1 MCLVFCS
8 GVHVDVITSVA
19 ILHSQDGATVL
30 HIAAAKGHLEMV
42 KYLSP
47 KFGQRRFDKN
57 NTGETCLD
65 RAIAKKKH
73 NVVDYLVQEAGFVH
87 QQ

>member
-1 MCLVFCS
+1 MCVS
-8 GVHVDVITSVA
+8 GVLFWCVDVITSVA
-19 ILHSQDGATVL
+19 ILHSQGGATVL
-30 HIAAAKGHLEMV
+30 HIAAANGHLEMV
-42 KYLSP
+42 KYLIP

-65 RAIAKKKH
+65 LAIAEQKH

>member
-1 MCLVFCS
+1 M
-8 GVHVDVITSVA
+8 
-19 ILHSQDGATVL
+19 TVL

-42 KYLSP
+42 KYLIP
-47 KFGQRRFDKN
+47 KFGQRRFDKDSA
-57 NTGETCLD
+57 GRTCVD
-65 RAIAKKKH
+65 WAIVEQKH